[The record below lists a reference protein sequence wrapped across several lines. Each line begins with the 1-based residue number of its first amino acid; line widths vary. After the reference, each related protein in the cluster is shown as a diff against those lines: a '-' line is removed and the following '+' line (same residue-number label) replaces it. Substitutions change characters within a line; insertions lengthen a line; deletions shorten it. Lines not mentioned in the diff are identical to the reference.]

1 MFRMPAPRTSAEI
14 TAKPDCR
21 SALFQ
26 GPSLQYPKNGCVQH
40 VLVSYWWFWEQE
52 SHSSFLHPIH
62 WTRAISCNPPIRSSI
77 TSMPVAIAFHSKTYF
92 DIFNCQ
98 GTPDLLWSAR
108 DIDRTLSTM
117 VSNNGMKGREP
128 YYFNSTDIMKRRV
141 FWRRHHVPRGK
152 KSQGSPR
159 FTSSRKGQRIS
170 QALQ

>member
-26 GPSLQYPKNGCVQH
+26 GPSLQYPGTVLATCFGFLLVVLGAEVTLIIPSSHTLNPCNIMQSTHPFIQYSHATSYCIPLKNILWLLGRTQSAVIY
-40 VLVSYWWFWEQE
+40 SR
-52 SHSSFLHPIH
+52 H
-62 WTRAISCNPPIRSSI
+62 WQISVHNGIIR
-77 TSMPVAIAFHSKTYF
+77 K
-92 DIFNCQ
+92 
-98 GTPDLLWSAR
+98 
-108 DIDRTLSTM
+108 
-117 VSNNGMKGREP
+117 EP
-128 YYFNSTDIMKRRV
+128 YYFDSTDIIPRRV
-141 FWRRHHVPRGK
+141 TGAQNVPRGK